1 MSRRIGADPCEVVVP
16 GAVGGNHEEAVVLVG
31 EQQLHLL
38 VEVRLVVGQ
47 VLVLDMGGINSMPEL
62 QLWDRFK

>member
-1 MSRRIGADPCEVVVP
+1 M
-16 GAVGGNHEEAVVLVG
+16 VLVG

-47 VLVLDMGGINSMPEL
+47 VLVLDMGELTAFGGQLLAMGKTMPCIGEVAKMEEL
-62 QLWDRFK
+62 